1 MATQAAN
8 PYAAMDFSKF
18 MDLGKFPFADF
29 GKFAEQFKLPG
40 LDNKALVETQRK
52 NVEAFQAANQVFI
65 EGAQA
70 VTQRQSE
77 IMRQAMDESV
87 KALQSIASAGTP
99 EAKFGQQAE
108 LAKQAYEA
116 SLANL
121 REIAELT
128 TKSNTEAAEVLTKR
142 VSETFDELKAAF
154 ATIEVKAPNGKV
166 PAVKK

>member
-1 MATQAAN
+1 MAIQAAN
-8 PYAAMDFSKF
+8 PYAGMDFSKF
-18 MDLGKFPFADF
+18 MDFGKFPFADF

-40 LDNKALVETQRK
+40 VDNKALVETQRK

-77 IMRQAMDESV
+77 ILRQAMDESV
-87 KALQSIASAGTP
+87 KALQTIAAAGTP

-108 LAKQAYEA
+108 LAKQAYE
-116 SLANL
+116 SSIANL

-128 TKSNTEAAEVLTKR
+128 TKSNAEAAEVLSKR
-142 VSETFDELKAAF
+142 VSESFDELKAAF
-154 ATIEVKAPNGKV
+154 APVAPKATNGKAP
-166 PAVKK
+166 AAKK